1 MLFSR
6 SFVLGFGLSVLLLG
20 VSLPTPTLAAHLR
33 RNDYNASAA
42 LTLTNNSTIIVNAR
56 LHAKYNTNNSTHR
69 KAPLANQEDKTGGL
83 EWAGQAQATAAPA
96 YSGVS
101 VSAPMGDQ
109 GAGLTDQ
116 VPGTMPFGTGIVNI
130 PIKDEV
136 VAAASDEAH

>member
-6 SFVLGFGLSVLLLG
+6 SSVLGFGLSVLLLG
-20 VSLPTPTLAAHLR
+20 VSLPFPTLAANLR

-42 LTLTNNSTIIVNAR
+42 LTLTNNSAIIVNAR
-56 LHAKYNTNNSTHR
+56 LHASNNTNNSTHR

-83 EWAGQAQATAAPA
+83 EWAGQAAATAAPA
-96 YSGVS
+96 YSGIS
-101 VSAPMGDQ
+101 VSAPGDQ

-116 VPGTMPFGTGIVNI
+116 VPGMMPFGTGIVNI